1 MIRDSVDRLMI
12 RDSVG
17 LSLEDGR
24 LTVVAVEGRD
34 RLAHFV
40 VEGVE
45 DPASALDAELRARK
59 LRARRIHVGLD
70 RRSVVVKTLELPRT
84 GGGDLGQMVG
94 FELERHLPFPPEEA
108 RFSWVELPSGADEPR
123 RLLVVAGGRRGVE
136 RPLGLLAGAKRRA
149 AAITVACHQLRTLL
163 PRALPPRRAVW
174 AHRHGNHTDLLLLI
188 GRRLLMS
195 RSVDI
200 ADPAGLAREI
210 QRSLPLVSWSHC
222 EAVWI
227 SGDDAAAWIAA
238 PELAAV
244 LNVPVSAPPYADRS
258 GALVASLPTEAG
270 GAALLALGVALG
282 SRRPALDLL
291 PVEQRPWTLSRAQ
304 LVTAEIAS
312 ITALLG
318 LALAFTHVGKAERY
332 LGRLTEEIRRLEPEA
347 NAVDAQAAERTRSR
361 RVLAGLESV
370 QRGSLPALP
379 ALRELTETLPD
390 TAWLQTL
397 SMDREGVELSG
408 QADAAS
414 QLIPLLEG
422 SRWLERVE
430 FTSPVTK
437 LQGKEQFRI
446 RAAWESPRAVSP
458 APGR

>member
-1 MIRDSVDRLMI
+1 MLGA
-12 RDSVG
+12 SVG

-24 LTVVAVEGRD
+24 ITVVALEGRD

-45 DPASALDAELRARK
+45 DPARALDAELRARK

-70 RRSVVVKTLELPRT
+70 RRSVVVKTLELPRAS
-84 GGGDLGQMVG
+84 GGDIGQMVG
-94 FELERHLPFPPEEA
+94 FELERHVPFPPEEA
-108 RFSWVELPSGADEPR
+108 RFSWIELPSGADESR
-123 RLLVVAGGRRGVE
+123 RLLVVAGGRRAVE
-136 RPLGLLAGAKRRA
+136 RPLGLLAGAKLRP
-149 AAITVACHQLRTLL
+149 AAITVACHELPSLL
-163 PRALPPRRAVW
+163 PRALPARRTVW
-174 AHRHGNHTDLLLLI
+174 AHRHGTHTDLLMLI
-188 GRRLLMS
+188 GRTVIMS
-195 RSVDI
+195 RSVAI

-227 SGDDAAAWIAA
+227 SGDDAADWIAA

-244 LNVPVSAPPYADRS
+244 LDAPVSAPPYAARRGS
-258 GALVASLPTEAG
+258 LVASLPAESG
-270 GAALLALGVALG
+270 GSALLALGVALG

-304 LVTAEIAS
+304 LVTAGIAAV
-312 ITALLG
+312 TALLG
-318 LALAFTHVGKAERY
+318 LALAFTHVEKTERY
-332 LGRLTEEIRRLEPEA
+332 LGRLTEEIRRLGPEA
-347 NAVDAQAAERTRSR
+347 SAVDAQAAERARSR

-370 QRGSLPALP
+370 RRGSLPALP
-379 ALRELTETLPD
+379 LLRELTETLPD
-390 TAWLQTL
+390 TAWLQVL
-397 SMDREGVELSG
+397 SMDREGVELTG

-414 QLIPLLEG
+414 QLIPLLEA

-437 LQGKEQFRI
+437 LQGKEQLRI
-446 RAAWESPRAVSP
+446 RAAWEAPRALPP
-458 APGR
+458 APVR

>member
-1 MIRDSVDRLMI
+1 MI

-24 LTVVAVEGRD
+24 LTVVALGGGD

-40 VEGVE
+40 IEGVE

-59 LRARRIHVGLD
+59 LRARHIHVGLD
-70 RRSVVVKTLELPRT
+70 RRSVVVKTLELPRAS
-84 GGGDLGQMVG
+84 GGDLGQMVG
-94 FELERHLPFPPEEA
+94 FELERHVPFPPEEA
-108 RFSWVELPSGADEPR
+108 RFSWIELPSGAAEPR
-123 RLLVVAGGRRGVE
+123 RLLVAACGRRAVE

-149 AAITVACHQLRTLL
+149 AAITVACHELPALL
-163 PRALPPRRAVW
+163 PRALPAQRVVW
-174 AHRHGNHTDLLLLI
+174 AHRHGNNTDLLSLI
-188 GRRLLMS
+188 GRTLLMS
-195 RSVDI
+195 RSVAV
-200 ADPAGLAREI
+200 ADPAGLAKEI
-210 QRSLPLVSWSHC
+210 QRSLPLVSWSQC

-238 PELAAV
+238 PELAAI
-244 LNVPVSAPPYADRS
+244 LDAPVSAPPYAARQ
-258 GALVASLPTEAG
+258 GALVASLPAETG

-282 SRRPALDLL
+282 PRRPALDLL
-291 PVEQRPWTLSRAQ
+291 PVELRPWTLSRAQ
-304 LVTAEIAS
+304 LVTAGIALV
-312 ITALLG
+312 TALLG
-318 LALAFTHVGKAERY
+318 LALAFTHVAKTERY

-347 NAVDAQAAERTRSR
+347 NAVDAQAAERVRNR

-370 QRGSLPALP
+370 QRGSLAVLP
-379 ALRELTETLPD
+379 VLRELTETLPD
-390 TAWLQTL
+390 TAWLQVL
-397 SMDREGVELSG
+397 GMDREGVELTG

-414 QLIPLLEG
+414 QLIPLLEA

-446 RAAWESPRAVSP
+446 RAAWETPRAVPP
-458 APGR
+458 APVR